1 MKLAVTEAKGSALFI
16 WKSSVWH
23 TLELVFTSYL
33 FLSPP
38 HSRSFTITVVCSFF
52 VSPYLSFLVLLLQ
65 FTLQLSLACFAEYVL
80 HLTRLNPDMMYI
92 HQDSGLV
99 NVSYFKFD
107 VDDTTGGCVHLS
119 VRSLYIDIWIKRDQL
134 DVTCFIIS
142 LFNAQHV
149 SDVNTSIHQELATY
163 LSSYFMGCIALVRCV
178 LVLCCGLAVVVW
190 YLHAG
195 WGTSASA
202 CIRIPHH
209 HSQTTT

>member
-1 MKLAVTEAKGSALFI
+1 MKLVVTEPKESTLFI

-23 TLELVFTSYL
+23 HLELVFTSYL

-38 HSRSFTITVVCSFF
+38 HSRSSAITIICSFY

-107 VDDTTGGCVHLS
+107 VDDTTGRCVHLS
-119 VRSLYIDIWIKRDQL
+119 VRLLYIDI
-134 DVTCFIIS
+134 F
-142 LFNAQHV
+142 
-149 SDVNTSIHQELATY
+149 
-163 LSSYFMGCIALVRCV
+163 IALNLHLSCHCTIDCQISQFSVS
-178 LVLCCGLAVVVW
+178 LTW
-190 YLHAG
+190 Y
-195 WGTSASA
+195 
-202 CIRIPHH
+202 IIQR
-209 HSQTTT
+209 

>member
-1 MKLAVTEAKGSALFI
+1 
-16 WKSSVWH
+16 
-23 TLELVFTSYL
+23 VFTSYL

-38 HSRSFTITVVCSFF
+38 HSRSFTITVIYSVF

-119 VRSLYIDIWIKRDQL
+119 VSLLYIDIFITIIFISHVIAQL
-134 DVTCFIIS
+134 TDFTIFCVPYMVYISEIFIQVD
-142 LFNAQHV
+142 F
-149 SDVNTSIHQELATY
+149 
-163 LSSYFMGCIALVRCV
+163 
-178 LVLCCGLAVVVW
+178 
-190 YLHAG
+190 
-195 WGTSASA
+195 
-202 CIRIPHH
+202 
-209 HSQTTT
+209 

>member
-1 MKLAVTEAKGSALFI
+1 MNLVVTEPRDSTLFI

-23 TLELVFTSYL
+23 HLELVFTSYL

-38 HSRSFTITVVCSFF
+38 HSRSFTITIICSFF

-107 VDDTTGGCVHLS
+107 VDDTTGGCVHLL
-119 VRSLYIDIWIKRDQL
+119 VRLLYIDIFFA
-134 DVTCFIIS
+134 FI
-142 LFNAQHV
+142 F
-149 SDVNTSIHQELATY
+149 
-163 LSSYFMGCIALVRCV
+163 
-178 LVLCCGLAVVVW
+178 
-190 YLHAG
+190 
-195 WGTSASA
+195 
-202 CIRIPHH
+202 IPHVITQLTVRFH
-209 HSQTTT
+209 NFLCPLHGIYFRDHYTSRFLTYFYYIFNPWKLEILSNNVVNMFLISQKILHFH